1 MKKRTKQT
9 ALKEIDN
16 IISQISE
23 VSKSGRGS
31 EKHIRWWTN
40 TARIIEEI
48 FGAKSRYY
56 LTLSAYT
63 WSERGSRIY
72 YGWDINSEIDASH
85 EQAFQKQLRQ
95 AKGLLLA
102 ARDELSSSS
111 ISDVYKGKNTAPESS
126 MLIKIMSLID
136 TKLRKL
142 IRNTPTKEK
151 EIQDIFENLLV
162 VTDIEYEREAP
173 SITYSSKKYIPDFS
187 FIKLDLVIEIKLCTS
202 TTTEKAL
209 ISQINDD
216 ILAYQT
222 KFGNIIFIIYDIG
235 QIRDTAKFS
244 QSFESNDKV
253 IIKIVKH

>member
-1 MKKRTKQT
+1 MKKWSKEA

-40 TARIIEEI
+40 TGRIIEEI

-56 LTLSAYT
+56 MTLNSYT
-63 WSERGSRIY
+63 WSETGARIY
-72 YGWDINSEIDASH
+72 QGWDINAEIAASH
-85 EQAFQKQLRQ
+85 EHAFLKQLNQ

-102 ARDELSSSS
+102 ARDELSSSN
-111 ISDVYKGKNTAPESS
+111 ISDVYQGKNTAHESS
-126 MLIKIMSLID
+126 LLIKILSLID

-142 IRNTPTKEK
+142 IRIMPNKEK
-151 EIQDIFENLLV
+151 EIQDAFENLLV
-162 VTDIEYEREAP
+162 VADIEYEREAP
-173 SITYSSKKYIPDFS
+173 SITYSSKRYIPDFS
-187 FIKLDLVIEIKLCTS
+187 FTELDLVIEIKLCTS

-235 QIRDTAKFS
+235 QIRDISRFT
-244 QSFESNDKV
+244 QSFENNDKV